1 MGRLERHLDDEAI
14 ARAKRTISDRERGI
28 IHVPPERKRREHN
41 PRAASTYRGAR
52 RNECLK
58 TKPKSTWGPDW
69 YYDPSAE

>member
-14 ARAKRTISDRERGI
+14 ARAKRTISARERGI
-28 IHVPPERKRREHN
+28 MSIPRNKETRAHN

-58 TKPKSTWGPDW
+58 STPKSTWGPDW
-69 YYDPSAE
+69 YYDRG